1 MQPGRFRGNL
11 SSMSRLALLS
21 LALAFAGLAGCGR
34 ETPLDGPNKPIDMA
48 PAVPKPIV
56 VDKGA
61 PIERQLEAPG
71 KAALRDYE
79 QRVLDARRTVDITL
93 YGATWCPSCKQ
104 ARAWLDAN
112 GMAYNERDI
121 DRSEDASRT
130 MRKLNPAG
138 TIPVIDVEGEVV
150 VGFAPDA
157 VDRAIRRR
165 AERRV
170 KLN

>member
-1 MQPGRFRGNL
+1 
-11 SSMSRLALLS
+11 MSRFALLS
-21 LALAFAGLAGCGR
+21 LVLAVAGLAGCGR
-34 ETPLDGPNKPIDMA
+34 DAPLDGPTKTVDMA
-48 PAVPKPIV
+48 PVAPKPTAL
-56 VDKGA
+56 DKAA
-61 PIERQLEAPG
+61 PIEGQVEAPG
-71 KAALRDYE
+71 KAAIRDYE

-112 GMAYNERDI
+112 GMAYNERDV

-170 KLN
+170 KMN